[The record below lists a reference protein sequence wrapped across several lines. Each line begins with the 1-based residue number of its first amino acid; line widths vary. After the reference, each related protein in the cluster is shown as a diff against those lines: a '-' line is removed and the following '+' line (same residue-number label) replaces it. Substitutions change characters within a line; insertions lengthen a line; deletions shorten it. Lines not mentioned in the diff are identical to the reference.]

1 MSKGKGRRQKMEN
14 VLKNIFDKVSGRE
27 EERKI
32 DLLASIVDRNKIKNA
47 GVSSIDDVV
56 EFAKTQKMK
65 YDIYF

>member
-1 MSKGKGRRQKMEN
+1 MEH

-32 DLLASIVDRNKIKNA
+32 DLLAKIVERNKIKNA

-65 YDIYF
+65 YDLYF